1 MRLWVTLPP
10 EPGER
15 MLCVKTGAV
24 LIPGTGLALIG
35 GLLVLTDRRVYH
47 GPLNTKLA
55 GQLLSTVAG
64 SAAPTGVD
72 RAIELIVG
80 WANKARAV
88 RLEDITSVGATGRT
102 VLHITT
108 RDGKRRRFGIAAN
121 WRTPVWSRHNI
132 AHRDEMVAAIQ
143 WAVQQ
148 APRSG

>member
-15 MLCVKTGAV
+15 VLCVKTGAV

-35 GLLVLTDRRVYH
+35 GLLVLTNRRLYH

-64 SAAPTGVD
+64 SAAPSGVD
-72 RAIELIVG
+72 RAIDLIVG
-80 WANKARAV
+80 WSNKARAV
-88 RLEDITSVGATGRT
+88 RLEDITSVGAAGRT

-108 RDGKRRRFGIAAN
+108 RDGERRRFGIAAG

-132 AHRDEMVAAIQ
+132 AHRDEMVAAVQ
-143 WAVQQ
+143 WAIQQ
-148 APRSG
+148 AARG